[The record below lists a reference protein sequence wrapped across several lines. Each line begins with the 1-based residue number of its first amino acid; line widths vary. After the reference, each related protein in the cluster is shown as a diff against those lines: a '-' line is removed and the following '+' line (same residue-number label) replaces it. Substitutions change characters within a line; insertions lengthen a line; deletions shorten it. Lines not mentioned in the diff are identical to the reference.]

1 MASLGPGWAL
11 GTHITNHPPLRT
23 EQHIDSARL
32 VSCPQPSCR
41 PAPQLVSLG
50 LAEELSGKDGLSL
63 REQTVQERRSHRRE
77 VWGWGGAQS
86 PSGPNSAASPGPRA
100 SSLPP
105 GEGRWQAK
113 LDHNAGKASPCPEL
127 GPGDQLDG
135 KGASSQ
141 SHSCLDRGVIGLR
154 AGAGGWSGG

>member
-50 LAEELSGKDGLSL
+50 LAEDLSGKDGLSL

-77 VWGWGGAQS
+77 AWGWGDAQS

-105 GEGRWQAK
+105 GEDDGRRSLTITQERLLHAQNLALGTSWMAK
-113 LDHNAGKASPCPEL
+113 VPAA
-127 GPGDQLDG
+127 
-135 KGASSQ
+135 
-141 SHSCLDRGVIGLR
+141 R
-154 AGAGGWSGG
+154 AIAAWTGE